1 MIVNSDLSQEI
12 KDEYQEVVSA
22 PVEERRSIKKQ
33 KFNKVTVNEM
43 AALKDQIRLEARAA
57 RQAKG
62 DLNAKRK
69 MLAAAINKMAKLG
82 SIKAKQAEVLLK
94 RISTINL
101 DNPVMVERFTD
112 YAEKVF
118 NKADYQNTLTNAFAL
133 RKSIR
138 RLLKTDNQAQVV
150 GMAREFA
157 QIDPSM
163 VEDIDAYIEIA
174 DIVKAA
180 VKPTVQKGFDTVM
193 KEAANIAKVSEY
205 SKEMIAAQEE
215 MKRKELI
222 ATYDYLQDISKD
234 LSLKELQDIVNILK
248 ENQEANPD
256 NQSKVMDFLKARM
269 NTMAGILESMLKS
282 GIDPITGEE
291 IIFDE
296 NQKELMKRVLKI
308 DLSEMDIRS
317 AIRIVEGI
325 DNFLNNQI
333 TSGLEAAASSY
344 EGDVNAKSLVAR
356 GKVARKLKLFFSGAV
371 GKLYSEQ
378 LFSLPN
384 LMEKMFG
391 GVNNSIDV
399 MRKMG
404 LVSLVN
410 GVNKANRLH
419 NDIVDRYSK
428 QSFYST
434 KGFMDAANVYERGM
448 IAFLKRN
455 LIATESEMKAEF
467 ERRARIIKETIDTL
481 REDGGATEN
490 KMADMY
496 EEAYNKLG
504 VDKMDLDVVLAN
516 ASNSN
521 LEAVDW
527 WINEWT
533 KYYQELS
540 DVSLSVYNTMLGSDL
555 NYTPDK
561 YKPLSSETLEEG
573 TTNQNGAFASDMNF
587 TDKNKTGV
595 LMESTRPKVLPKG
608 RYISLDFD
616 TNNSKALKAA
626 LVDINTAASIRQV
639 DGFINS
645 KAFKKLIPESD
656 DRKILVKRINSYI
669 RRAKGKNIVPSDTMQ
684 YVDKFT
690 SYITSLGVGKA
701 LAGLNQT
708 IMQTTPVMVNTM
720 INAGRFD
727 FATADFNQW
736 LNETGMPISN
746 RGLESQSAIESIDRR
761 IEAKG
766 QRIQETLRGVAD
778 LNQWY
783 LKQLLVKPDV
793 WVARS
798 SFKSYYLQN
807 LKRRGISTDIDWT
820 NHEMDQ
826 EAAEYAQIM
835 VDRQQN
841 ISDPLLAGEFLSSD
855 NPMSKISRK
864 IFLPFA
870 SFILNQK
877 ARMYNDLMTIT
888 SKTASKEDRSL
899 AARSLAGLA
908 AELTAYQ
915 ALGYGIR
922 NLYDMIASS
931 LLGDDDEEE
940 KNKKFLGLDVTKQ
953 QYNATKYPVKA
964 FFNDIVSPLPIFD
977 GATTW
982 TLNKALEFLPY
993 LNDAEIKE
1001 SVKERNKILEIKGED
1016 PMDKK
1021 TEAKF
1026 IENLKDEAKYQVFD
1040 DDFSRA
1046 FGMIGIAAD
1055 TYTELG
1061 EVSKL
1066 AVTGEFTDEYEGR
1079 ETLKKLL
1086 PEDKEKIQYTILPM
1100 LLYSTG
1106 LMPKDIGAVSKK
1118 YINKIKK
1125 RAITETQ
1132 YDKLE
1137 EVQGELGRKLKG
1149 WEIDLVKTK
1158 RVPMDELNFIERN
1171 GGLTDAQGIEYVKL
1185 VKKIGTP
1192 SVSDI
1197 DRIKKNNTV
1206 DQILK

>member
-1 MIVNSDLSQEI
+1 
-12 KDEYQEVVSA
+12 
-22 PVEERRSIKKQ
+22 
-33 KFNKVTVNEM
+33 
-43 AALKDQIRLEARAA
+43 
-57 RQAKG
+57 
-62 DLNAKRK
+62 
-69 MLAAAINKMAKLG
+69 
-82 SIKAKQAEVLLK
+82 
-94 RISTINL
+94 
-101 DNPVMVERFTD
+101 
-112 YAEKVF
+112 
-118 NKADYQNTLTNAFAL
+118 
-133 RKSIR
+133 
-138 RLLKTDNQAQVV
+138 
-150 GMAREFA
+150 
-157 QIDPSM
+157 
-163 VEDIDAYIEIA
+163 
-174 DIVKAA
+174 
-180 VKPTVQKGFDTVM
+180 
-193 KEAANIAKVSEY
+193 
-205 SKEMIAAQEE
+205 
-215 MKRKELI
+215 
-222 ATYDYLQDISKD
+222 
-234 LSLKELQDIVNILK
+234 
-248 ENQEANPD
+248 
-256 NQSKVMDFLKARM
+256 
-269 NTMAGILESMLKS
+269 
-282 GIDPITGEE
+282 
-291 IIFDE
+291 
-296 NQKELMKRVLKI
+296 
-308 DLSEMDIRS
+308 
-317 AIRIVEGI
+317 
-325 DNFLNNQI
+325 
-333 TSGLEAAASSY
+333 
-344 EGDVNAKSLVAR
+344 
-356 GKVARKLKLFFSGAV
+356 
-371 GKLYSEQ
+371 
-378 LFSLPN
+378 
-384 LMEKMFG
+384 
-391 GVNNSIDV
+391 
-399 MRKMG
+399 
-404 LVSLVN
+404 
-410 GVNKANRLH
+410 
-419 NDIVDRYSK
+419 
-428 QSFYST
+428 
-434 KGFMDAANVYERGM
+434 
-448 IAFLKRN
+448 
-455 LIATESEMKAEF
+455 
-467 ERRARIIKETIDTL
+467 
-481 REDGGATEN
+481 
-490 KMADMY
+490 
-496 EEAYNKLG
+496 
-504 VDKMDLDVVLAN
+504 
-516 ASNSN
+516 
-521 LEAVDW
+521 
-527 WINEWT
+527 
-533 KYYQELS
+533 
-540 DVSLSVYNTMLGSDL
+540 
-555 NYTPDK
+555 
-561 YKPLSSETLEEG
+561 
-573 TTNQNGAFASDMNF
+573 
-587 TDKNKTGV
+587 
-595 LMESTRPKVLPKG
+595 
-608 RYISLDFD
+608 
-616 TNNSKALKAA
+616 
-626 LVDINTAASIRQV
+626 
-639 DGFINS
+639 
-645 KAFKKLIPESD
+645 
-656 DRKILVKRINSYI
+656 
-669 RRAKGKNIVPSDTMQ
+669 
-684 YVDKFT
+684 
-690 SYITSLGVGKA
+690 
-701 LAGLNQT
+701 
-708 IMQTTPVMVNTM
+708 M

-746 RGLESQSAIESIDRR
+746 RGLESQATIESIDRR

-766 QRIQETLRGVAD
+766 QKVQETLRGIAD

-877 ARMYNDLMTIT
+877 ARMYNDLMTVT

-964 FFNDIVSPLPIFD
+964 FFNDIVSPLPILD

-982 TLNKALEFLPY
+982 LLNKSLSYLPY

-1001 SVKERNKILEIKGED
+1001 AVKERNKILEIKGED
-1016 PMDKK
+1016 PMDEK

-1086 PEDKEKIQYTILPM
+1086 PEDKEKIQYTIIPM

-1137 EVQGELGRKLKG
+1137 EVQGELGRKLKS

-1171 GGLTDAQGIEYVKL
+1171 GGLTDAQGREYVKL